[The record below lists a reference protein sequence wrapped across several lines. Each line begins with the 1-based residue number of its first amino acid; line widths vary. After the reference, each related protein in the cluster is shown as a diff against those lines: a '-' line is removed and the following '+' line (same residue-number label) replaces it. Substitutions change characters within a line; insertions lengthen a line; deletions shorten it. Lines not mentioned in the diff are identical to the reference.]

1 MIHFTP
7 LRKRP
12 ALSALMLLILGSGF
26 CQAQEMLTDSARKEA
41 TEWLDQYRRFWEES
55 FGKLDLYLKDIQG
68 KESEA

>member
-26 CQAQEMLTDSARKEA
+26 CQAQEMLTDSARKEPSGLRKSNPA
-41 TEWLDQYRRFWEES
+41 T
-55 FGKLDLYLKDIQG
+55 
-68 KESEA
+68 